1 MGNAWGGSMKAW
13 NWYAAPLI
21 AVITGLAAGCA
32 SGSGTAALS
41 SLTTPEEPDVTVAAL
56 PAADLAGLYVAQD
69 YGFFAQQGLHVRIEK
84 IASSAAVLAAQ
95 EKGQVDITAG
105 SYVAYIAAQA
115 AGARF
120 RILAEA
126 SALQPDTRVLVISAN
141 SPIKSVN
148 DLVGKKIGLNGTNS
162 IGTLLISALLAQRG
176 ISPAK
181 VTFVT
186 DPGGFPAMPA
196 GLRDGTWDA
205 AFLAEPYVTVAG
217 ENYGERELADL
228 DQGATLNFPID
239 GYMATQAWA
248 VKHPK
253 TVAAFVR
260 AIEEGQE
267 LADNDRAAVEHA
279 MEESDNLP
287 HRVTAVMAL
296 PDFPVGPVDETR
308 IQRTAEAMLQFGLL
322 GQQYAT
328 EVQQGTL
335 VGSMIGPAP

>member
-1 MGNAWGGSMKAW
+1 MKAW

-32 SGSGTAALS
+32 TGPGNAVLS
-41 SLTTPEEPDVTVAAL
+41 SSSRPEEPDVTVAAL

-69 YGFFAQQGLHVRIEK
+69 YGFFAQQGLHVGIEK

-95 EKGQVDITAG
+95 EKGEVDITAG

-141 SPIKSVN
+141 SPIKTVS

-162 IGTLLISALLAQRG
+162 IGTLLISALLVQRG

-181 VTFVT
+181 VKFVT
-186 DPGGFPAMPA
+186 DTAGFPAMPA
-196 GLRDGTWDA
+196 ELLDGAWDA

-217 ENYGERELADL
+217 EDYGERELADL

-248 VKHPK
+248 QKYPK
-253 TVAAFVR
+253 TAAAFVR
-260 AIEEGQE
+260 AIEEGQA
-267 LADNDRAAVEHA
+267 LADNNRAAVEHA
-279 MEESDNLP
+279 MAESDSLS
-287 HRVTAVMAL
+287 HRVTSVMAL

-308 IQRTAEAMLQFGLL
+308 IQRTADAMLQFGLL
-322 GQQYAT
+322 GQQYTT

-335 VGSMIGPAP
+335 VRSMIAPGS